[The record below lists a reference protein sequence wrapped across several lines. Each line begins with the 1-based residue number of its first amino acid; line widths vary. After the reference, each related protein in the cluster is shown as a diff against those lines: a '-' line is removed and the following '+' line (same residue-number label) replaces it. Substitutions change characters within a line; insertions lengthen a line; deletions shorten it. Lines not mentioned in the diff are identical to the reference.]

1 MLTTLVDAFTQG
13 DIAGL
18 KAKLLHSTC
27 WNQHNHK
34 AYGEDKLQAVVLDWL
49 KLAGQCE
56 VISSVEIKDGQQ
68 QVINLSLK
76 TANSEQPISYTL
88 WLETNGE
95 VIKRVDAIVDTAQ
108 LAIAT
113 AQSPKA
119 IAKAIPTPDA
129 FVLLDYDQQD
139 HLQDE
144 LATPSM
150 LADMPSA
157 IAQAADTWWSIW
169 SNAQLSAVNAI
180 YNDDTDVQLAGSTGS
195 QSNSA
200 VFESVLGLNTKLTRV
215 FAQIQQVAVAGEQVA
230 VKWYLDGD
238 EKGNRI
244 RIPFISLL
252 TIKDGKIAQDITT
265 CDAIAHKKRFTKSD
279 IFSE

>member
-1 MLTTLVDAFTQG
+1 MLTTLIDAFTQG

-34 AYGEDKLQAVVLDWL
+34 AYGEDKLQGVVLDWL
-49 KLAGQCE
+49 TLTGQCE
-56 VISSVEIKDGQQ
+56 IISSVEIIDDQQ
-68 QVINLSLK
+68 QIINLNLK
-76 TANSEQPISYTL
+76 TATTEQPISYTL

-95 VIKRVDAIVDTAQ
+95 VIKRVDAIVDTEQ
-108 LAIAT
+108 LAAAT
-113 AQSPKA
+113 LQSPKA

-150 LADMPSA
+150 LADMPSV
-157 IAQAADTWWSIW
+157 IARVADIWWSIW
-169 SNAQLSAVNAI
+169 SNVQLSAVNAI
-180 YNDDTDVQLAGSTGS
+180 YNDASEVQLAGASGP
-195 QSNSA
+195 QNSSA
-200 VFESVLGLNTKLTRV
+200 LFESVLGFNTKLTRV
-215 FAQIQQVAVAGEQVA
+215 FTQIQQVAIAGEQVA
-230 VKWYLDGD
+230 IKWYLDGD

-265 CDAIAHKKRFTKSD
+265 CDAIAHKKRFAKSN